1 MSIMI
6 KLLTTIICVG
16 ILSVSAS
23 AANWVDLGK
32 SNDKKVQTFI
42 DSDSVKPYKIN
53 SYSRDNYVSAF
64 VQSTYINNHELRK
77 KGQYYSKIL
86 MVADCNKGALGSVA
100 NITYGFKDEVIS
112 SYQDK
117 YFTESK
123 LNMVFPETI
132 GESILE
138 YMCY

>member
-1 MSIMI
+1 MVKILI
-6 KLLTTIICVG
+6 TVLLGGVFS
-16 ILSVSAS
+16 LSAN

-32 SNDKKVQTFI
+32 SEDKKLQTFI
-42 DSDSVKPYKIN
+42 DSDSLKPYKIN
-53 SYSRDNYVSAF
+53 SYSRDTYVSAF
-64 VQSTYINNHELRK
+64 VQNTYINNHELRK
-77 KGQYYSKIL
+77 KGQYYSKVL
-86 MVADCNKGALGSVA
+86 TVADCNKRALGGVA

-123 LNMVFPETI
+123 LNIVFPETV
-132 GESILE
+132 GETILE

>member
-1 MSIMI
+1 MV
-6 KLLTTIICVG
+6 KLLTTLMCVG

-32 SNDKKVQTFI
+32 SKDKELQLFI
-42 DSDSVKPYKIN
+42 DIDSIKPYKIN

-64 VQSTYINNHELRK
+64 VQNTYINNHQFRK
-77 KGQYYSKIL
+77 KGLYYAKVL
-86 MVADCNKGALGSVA
+86 KVADCNTGSLGEVA
-100 NITYGFKDEVIS
+100 GINYGFKNEIID

-117 YFTESK
+117 YFTASK
-123 LNMVFPETI
+123 LNIVFPETM
-132 GESILE
+132 GEAILE